1 MEEMKKKQEE
11 QMFLVWEDLTIT
23 CNNNNENGENKTRFL
38 VKGATGFAL
47 PDRIMAIMGPSGSGK
62 STFLDALSGRLSP
75 NVIMS
80 GNVMLNGKKISTAC
94 RSISYVTQ
102 EEHLLGTL
110 TARETLTYSA
120 RLRLPRTMTNTE
132 IDQVVE
138 ETMITIGLEES
149 GENRVGNWHS
159 RGISGGEKRR
169 LSIGLEMLTEPH
181 LMFLDEPT
189 SGLDSASA
197 FFVIQ
202 ALRNVA
208 LDGKIVI
215 CSIHQPSSFVFDL
228 FDDLCL
234 LSSGDT
240 IYFGEAKAA
249 IQFFADAG
257 FPCPTRR
264 SPSDHYLRCINSD
277 FDKILA
283 IRLKSQHESSE
294 TELAISFSA
303 ENIKGKLL
311 EKYKNSAYS
320 IITRKKI
327 REIKLVNVK
336 STSDTNNNE
345 NSWWK
350 QLSTLTNRSFT
361 NMMRD
366 LGYYWIRIVFC
377 ILVTIAAGIMYF
389 DIGLSG
395 ISILS
400 RAKLY
405 TYFFAFF
412 LCLCVGS
419 LPSIIEEWKV
429 LYHER
434 FNGHYGEGVFVL
446 ANFLSSLPFVAVTAI
461 SSVTILYSMVK
472 FHMGISIFAH
482 FLISLLCCISTMECV
497 TMIIALLVPNFL
509 MGIGVSAAAVMLL
522 TIASGLYRPL
532 PYLPK
537 IFWRYPMTYISF
549 TSWAVQ
555 GQYKNDML
563 GLEFE
568 PLTPGEPKMKGEQ
581 VLKTYFG
588 VDPNQSKWGDLAAL
602 VLLLLFHKLVFFMM
616 LRYKERVLFIFRRCL
631 AKRSFRKLAVKSSFR
646 TARVIPSKRHQ
657 PLHSLSSQ
665 EGLAS
670 PLN

>member
-1 MEEMKKKQEE
+1 MEEENMK
-11 QMFLVWEDLTIT
+11 MYLVWEDLTIT
-23 CNNNNENGENKTRFL
+23 TTCNNNNNNNINNNGRRNL
-38 VKGATGFAL
+38 VKGATGLAIA
-47 PDRIMAIMGPSGSGK
+47 DRIMGIMGPSGSGK

-80 GNVMLNGKKISTAC
+80 GNVMLNGKKISTTC
-94 RSISYVTQ
+94 SNISYVTQ

-110 TARETLTYSA
+110 TVRETLTYSA
-120 RLRLPRTMTNTE
+120 RLRLPSTMTDTE
-132 IDQVVE
+132 INQVVE
-138 ETMITIGLEES
+138 ETMAEIGLEECA
-149 GENRVGNWHS
+149 ENRVGNWHS

-169 LSIGLEMLTEPH
+169 LSIGLEMLTHPY

-202 ALRNVA
+202 ALKNVA

-234 LSSGDT
+234 LSGGET
-240 IYFGEAKAA
+240 IFFGEAKAA

-264 SPSDHYLRCINSD
+264 NPSDHYLRCINSD

-283 IRLKSQHESSE
+283 IRLKLHESPEAES
-294 TELAISFSA
+294 AISFSA
-303 ENIKGKLL
+303 ENIKEKLL
-311 EKYKNSAYS
+311 EKYKCSANS
-320 IITRKKI
+320 IITRKRI
-327 REIKLVNVK
+327 REIKLVDVK
-336 STSDTNNNE
+336 MSDTNENE

-350 QLSTLTNRSFT
+350 QLRTLTKRSLI

-366 LGYYWIRIVFC
+366 LGYYWIRILFC
-377 ILVTIAAGIMYF
+377 ILISLAAGILYYN
-389 DIGLSG
+389 IGLSG
-395 ISILS
+395 VSILS

-405 TYFFAFF
+405 TFFFAFF

-434 FNGHYGEGVFVL
+434 FNGHYSEGVFVL
-446 ANFLSSLPFVAVTAI
+446 ANFLSSFPFVTITAI
-461 SSVTILYSMVK
+461 CSVTILYSMVK
-472 FHMGISIFAH
+472 FHTGISIFAH
-482 FLISLLCCISTMECV
+482 FLINVFFCISIMESV

-509 MGIGVSAAAVMLL
+509 MGIGVSAAVVILL

-549 TSWAVQ
+549 SSWAVQ
-555 GQYKNDML
+555 GQYKNDMI

-581 VLKTYFG
+581 VLRTLFG
-588 VDPNQSKWGDLAAL
+588 VDPSLSKWWDMAAL

-616 LRYKERVLFIFRRCL
+616 LRYKERVLFFLRQCL
-631 AKRSFRKLAVKSSFR
+631 AKQSFGKLDVKSSFR

-657 PLHSLSSQ
+657 PLHPLSSQ